1 MLATIVSQFSLN
13 FVHKENEK
21 EMSLSAVWRVRSSER
36 SRQSQCFG
44 GHRHRAPWVPQS
56 HGLARPMRPDP
67 GPGRANSG
75 GKEATIDVQVSG
87 WAENHKAVDGG
98 DEAKSHINTKKEKRQ
113 TSLN

>member
-13 FVHKENEK
+13 FFVHKENEK

-44 GHRHRAPWVPQS
+44 GHRHRALGTS
-56 HGLARPMRPDP
+56 HHPGLAWTLRPDP

-75 GKEATIDVQVSG
+75 GKKATIDVQVSG

-98 DEAKSHINTKKEKRQ
+98 DEAKSHINTKKEKDRQ
-113 TSLN
+113 V